1 MVRNHSGKLDRSLR
15 ELNEPNQFVTKPNL
29 LALGFN
35 IISLRSTNS
44 YLDKL
49 QKGCRV
55 EIDNCVL
62 SGTSMVTPI
71 CAGVVVLMKQYDS
84 NLQPDGVKPFLSW
97 RNSYIRRFGKGK
109 NLKGGFYGSFRLVK
123 LATRPYSYN

>member
-1 MVRNHSGKLDRSLR
+1 MVRNHSGILDRSLR

-97 RNSYIRRFGKGK
+97 RNSYIRRLEKEK
-109 NLKGGFYGSFRLVK
+109 I
-123 LATRPYSYN
+123 

>member
-84 NLQPDGVKPFLSW
+84 NLQPDGVRPFLSW
-97 RNSYIRRFGKGK
+97 RNSYIRRFGKEK
-109 NLKGGFYGSFRLVK
+109 I
-123 LATRPYSYN
+123 